1 MESLRPYFIIGGCV
15 LLFVFIIAMWRRV
28 PVDKALVITG
38 FKKRVLSGKGGFV
51 IPILETTCSISLEN
65 IVMTTDV
72 VAAPSKQGIFV
83 DVIGTAVIKVDNNTE
98 AILRATEQFC
108 TRGSQQTITTIQ
120 RMVEQILEGKLR
132 GVVSAMTVEEINGD
146 RATFEARIE
155 ADVTKELSEMGL
167 RLLSYSI
174 LKIATQS
181 GYLENRARPQIA
193 QSIAEAEIAE
203 AERKRDTDIKTAE
216 AVREGQKI
224 KLAAD
229 AEIAESEKEKQIKMS
244 VYKVE
249 QERAKSNAD
258 VSYELQGIE
267 NAKLIADGKAALAER
282 DALVVEKQLIAS
294 ILKPAEAKKTETIL
308 NAEADKQKKINEA
321 QAQGQAITTLAT
333 ANAQARKIAAQ
344 ADAEAII
351 AIGKADASAIQAK
364 GEAEAAAMEKKAEA
378 YSKYHEAAKI
388 SMLVEIL
395 PDLAGRIAQ
404 PLSAI
409 DKVIVMEGSNG
420 TASGVGSIAGNV
432 TNVMASVF
440 ESLEAVTGIDLKE
453 VIKGQT
459 YDAKVTKNINFT
471 GIPDVS
477 AAAAPEIDATPDEQ
491 SPS

>member
-1 MESLRPYFIIGGCV
+1 MEDYSLYFIIGGIIILV
-15 LLFVFIIAMWRRV
+15 ALLLSMWRRV
-28 PVDKALVITG
+28 AVDKALVITG

-51 IPILETTCSISLEN
+51 IPILETSCSISLEN

-72 VAAPSKQGIFV
+72 IGAPSKQGIFV
-83 DVIGTAVIKVDNNTE
+83 DVVGTAVIKVDNSTE
-98 AILRATEQFC
+98 SILRATEQFC
-108 TRGSQQTITTIQ
+108 TRGAQQTIITIQ
-120 RMVEQILEGKLR
+120 KMVEQILEGKLR

-146 RATFEARIE
+146 RATFESRIE
-155 ADVTKELSEMGL
+155 TDVTKELTEMGL

-229 AEIAESEKEKQIKMS
+229 AEIAESEKNKQIKMS
-244 VYKVE
+244 NFKVE

-267 NAKLIADGKAALAER
+267 NSKLIADGKAALAER
-282 DALVVEKQLIAS
+282 DALVVEKQLVAT
-294 ILKPAEAKKTETIL
+294 ILKPAEAKKQETIL

-321 QAQGQAITTLAT
+321 QAEGQAITTLAT
-333 ANAQARKIAAQ
+333 ANAEARKIAAQ

-351 AIGKADASAIQAK
+351 AIGNADASAIQAK
-364 GEAEAAAMEKKAEA
+364 GEAEAAAMEKKADA
-378 YSKYHEAAKI
+378 YARYDDAAKI

-395 PDLAGRIAQ
+395 PELAGKIAQ
-404 PLSAI
+404 PLSSI
-409 DKVIVMEGSNG
+409 DKVIVMEGSTGSN
-420 TASGVGSIAGNV
+420 SGVGSIAGNV
-432 TNVMASVF
+432 TGVMASVF
-440 ESLEAVTGIDLKE
+440 ESMEAVTGIDLKE
-453 VIKGQT
+453 IIKGQT

-471 GIPDVS
+471 GIPDDAKS
-477 AAAAPEIDATPDEQ
+477 NIASEPEILK
-491 SPS
+491 